1 MDTKKLILAI
11 ALSIIVITLYQ
22 YFFMPKPTVKNPAPV
37 KVETKTK
44 NNTPIPSE
52 IVEKKESKSLSD
64 IFSKEKVE
72 EKKEKL
78 IDKPVVANIKSNSE
92 KEITIETNLYQAKFT
107 NKGGGLKSFVL
118 KKYKDDLK
126 KPLNLVSEKV
136 NDNFGGDKYLPFYFS
151 VFSQE
156 EFVKELN
163 RNLFNFSGDTS
174 IVVSGN
180 NEKELV
186 MKYSSVEKNI
196 SVEKRF
202 SFRNDSYVIGVKI
215 LLIKD
220 GLPINIPIMFG
231 PDLENNIGTQRAQ
244 GSVLILKSY
253 NGTDIN
259 KIKFSS
265 VKREKLGEGLESG
278 KGIIGGFNYWV
289 AYERPYFAAL
299 IKTSKRDTPVEY
311 FTVMTDA
318 KKGKKKD
325 YSYITFV
332 DPTFIYF
339 GPKDEEELKNV
350 EGLFPESNK
359 VIDYGWAIFGAIA
372 KIMLKGLTFIHKY
385 IPNYG
390 WALVIFTLFIKIL
403 LFPLTY
409 ASSVSMAKMQTLQPK
424 IKAIKKKY
432 KNLKDPEQR
441 KKMNTETMALYKSE
455 KVNPAGGCLPLL
467 LQMPVFFGLFRLLQ
481 TSISIRH
488 EPWIFW
494 ITDLS
499 LKDAF
504 YVLPILMGITQIIV
518 SKMSP
523 TSADSS
529 QKKMMYIMPVVMV
542 FLFMNFSSGL
552 NLYWFVSNL
561 LQIGQQHIIN
571 KKIFSEKKREESER
585 RAQKKKKRGV

>member
-22 YFFMPKPTVKNPAPV
+22 YFFMPKPPV
-37 KVETKTK
+37 RANVPSRAETIPDKTS
-44 NNTPIPSE
+44 PIPVTGSE
-52 IVEKKESKSLSD
+52 ENRSKTLSD
-64 IFSKEKVE
+64 IFSKKKEE
-72 EKKEKL
+72 EKPEETLLEPVSSDITGNIEKD
-78 IDKPVVANIKSNSE
+78 IVV
-92 KEITIETNLYQAKFT
+92 ETNLFKAVFT
-107 NKGGGLKSFVL
+107 TRGGGLKSFIL
-118 KKYKDDLK
+118 NRYKDDMK
-126 KPLNLVSEKV
+126 NQLNLISEKV
-136 NDNFGGDKYLPFYFS
+136 NNKFGGDKYLPFYFS

-163 RNLFNFSGDTS
+163 RNLFEFSGESTL
-174 IVVSGN
+174 IVSGN
-180 NEKELV
+180 DKRELV
-186 MKYSSVEKNI
+186 FKYSSVAKNI

-202 SFRNDSYVIGVKI
+202 TFRNDSYIIGMKI
-215 LLIKD
+215 TVMKN
-220 GLPINIPIMFG
+220 GKPINVPVMFG
-231 PDLENNIGTQRAQ
+231 PDLENNIGSQRVQ
-244 GSVLILKSY
+244 RSSLILKGF
-253 NGTDIN
+253 NGTDIQDL
-259 KIKFSS
+259 KFSR
-265 VKREKLGEGLESG
+265 VKRKKLGEGLESG
-278 KGIIGGFNYWV
+278 EGSFSGFFQWI
-289 AYERPYFAAL
+289 AYERPYFATL
-299 IKTSKRDTPVEY
+299 IKTARRDDPVKY
-311 FTVMTDA
+311 YTVRTEGE
-318 KKGKKKD
+318 KGIKND
-325 YSYITFV
+325 YSFITFSNPV
-332 DPTFIYF
+332 SVYF
-339 GPKDEEELKNV
+339 GPKDEEELEKIESV
-350 EGLFPESNK
+350 FPESRK
-359 VIDYGWAIFGAIA
+359 IIDYGWAIFGAIA
-372 KIMLKGLTFIHKY
+372 KVMLKGLNFIHKY

-432 KNLKDPEQR
+432 KNQKDPEQR

-488 EPWIFW
+488 EPWMLW

-499 LKDAF
+499 LKDAY

-552 NLYWFVSNL
+552 NLYWFISNL

-585 RAQKKKKRGV
+585 KMLKRKKRGA

>member
-22 YFFMPKPTVKNPAPV
+22 YFFMPKPAVKTNVPV
-37 KVETKTK
+37 EAGVVPTA
-44 NNTPIPSE
+44 TPPVSA
-52 IVEKKESKSLSD
+52 EKSDESGSKSLSD
-64 IFSKEKVE
+64 IFSKTKKKEKVE
-72 EKKEKL
+72 EIKVEPVASDVAGDLEKD
-78 IDKPVVANIKSNSE
+78 IVV
-92 KEITIETNLYQAKFT
+92 ETNLFTAVFT
-107 NKGGGLKSFVL
+107 NRGGGLKSFVL

-126 KPLNLVSEKV
+126 NPLNLISEKV
-136 NDNFGGDKYLPFYFS
+136 NDEFGGDKYLPFYFS

-163 RNLFNFSGDTS
+163 RNLFGHSGTGTL
-174 IVVSGN
+174 IVSGN
-180 NEKELV
+180 IEKELV
-186 MKYSSVEKNI
+186 FKYSSVEKNI

-202 SFRNDSYVIGVKI
+202 FFRNDSYVIGMKI
-215 LLIKD
+215 SVVKD
-220 GLPINIPIMFG
+220 GKPISIPLVFG
-231 PDLENNIGTQRAQ
+231 PDLENNIGAQRAQ
-244 GSVLILKSY
+244 TSNLTLKGFD
-253 NGTDIN
+253 GTDIQDL
-259 KIKFSS
+259 KFSG
-265 VKREKLGEGLESG
+265 VKRQKLGAGIESG
-278 KGIIGGFNYWV
+278 EGTFNGFFYWI
-289 AYERPYFAAL
+289 AYERPYFAAM
-299 IKTSKRDTPVEY
+299 IRMARRDAPLKY
-311 FTVMTDA
+311 YTVQREEE
-318 KKGKKKD
+318 KGIKKD
-325 YSYITFV
+325 YSFITFS
-332 DPTFIYF
+332 DPVSVYF
-339 GPKDEEELKNV
+339 GPKDEKELAKV
-350 EGLFPESNK
+350 EAIFPESNK

-372 KIMLKGLTFIHKY
+372 KIMLKGLTFIHQY

-390 WALVIFTLFIKIL
+390 WALVVFTLFIKIL

-441 KKMNTETMALYKSE
+441 KKMNAETMALYKTE

-488 EPWIFW
+488 EPWILW

-504 YVLPILMGITQIIV
+504 YVLPILMGVTQIIV

-523 TSADSS
+523 TTADSS

-571 KKIFSEKKREESER
+571 KKIFSEKKREDAER
-585 RAQKKKKRGV
+585 KTLKRKKRGA